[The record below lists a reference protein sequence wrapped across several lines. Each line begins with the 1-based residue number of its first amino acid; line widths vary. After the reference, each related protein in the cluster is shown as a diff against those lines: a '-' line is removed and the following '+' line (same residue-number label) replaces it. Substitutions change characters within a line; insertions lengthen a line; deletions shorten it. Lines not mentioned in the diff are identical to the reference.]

1 MRTNSLLVVLGL
13 FLSVCLFT
21 GTVSPVHASETKA
34 EGYTSLRSVKHVNA
48 VFDFRVGDPKSAAL
62 HLDVIHQTCKD
73 KALQMGKKKPEFA
86 VVFTGPSVKL
96 LSKKRVGVTADDAKT
111 LDEIASMLTVMA
123 KEGIRLEVCQIA
135 LKVLSVDPASTLP
148 ELHKVGNGYV
158 SLIGYGAQG
167 YSLVPVY

>member
-34 EGYTSLRSVKHVNA
+34 EGYTSLRGVKHVNA
-48 VFDFRVGDPKSAAL
+48 VFDFRISDPKSAAL

-73 KALQMGKKKPEFA
+73 KALQMGKKKPVFA
-86 VVFTGPSVKL
+86 VVFSGPSVNL
-96 LSKKRVGVTADDAKT
+96 LSKKREGVTADDAKV
-111 LDEIASMLTVMA
+111 LDEIASMLAVMA

-135 LKVLSVDPASTLP
+135 LKVFSIDSASILP
-148 ELHKVGNGYV
+148 ELHMVGNGYV
-158 SLIGYGAQG
+158 SLIGYEAQG
-167 YSLVPVY
+167 YSLVPIY

>member
-1 MRTNSLLVVLGL
+1 MRTNSLRFVLGL
-13 FLSVCLFT
+13 FLSVFLFT
-21 GTVSPVHASETKA
+21 GTVSPVHATETKT
-34 EGYTSLRSVKHVNA
+34 EGYTSLQGVKHVNA
-48 VFDFRVGDPKSAAL
+48 VFDFRIGDPKSAAL

-73 KALQMGKKKPEFA
+73 KALQMGKKKPVFA
-86 VVFTGPSVKL
+86 VVFSGPSVKL
-96 LSKKRVGVTADDAKT
+96 LSTKREGVTADDAKV
-111 LDEIASMLTVMA
+111 LDGIASMLAVMA

-135 LKVLSVDPASTLP
+135 LKVLNVDPASVLP